1 MKPEHRTIWHAYYN
15 FMEIESPSMRRKMFG
30 CFSKSLVPA
39 PIPTRRSVKLGGRA
53 SIPWVL
59 DCFVKV
65 FSSAAPVGV
74 TNSPV
79 TPGGP

>member
-1 MKPEHRTIWHAYYN
+1 MRFGTLTYN
-15 FMEIESPSMRRKMFG
+15 HFVEIESPSMRRKMLG

-39 PIPTRRSVKLGGRA
+39 PIPIRRIVKLGGRV

-59 DCFVKV
+59 DCFVKA